1 MRVPP
6 TTELLRQLP
15 LFAEL
20 PQEDLDFL
28 CREAGRQRIP
38 GDHMLIREG
47 EPGDAL
53 YVLLEGEVEVT
64 RRDGRSELVLAR
76 RGPGEF
82 IGEMALLEGG
92 KRSASVRACGEVEV
106 LVIGQEAFR
115 KLLARPVASATLL
128 RTMASRLRSTEAVL
142 MQREKLASLGGL
154 AAGLAHELNNPAAAI
169 ERAVVQLDGA
179 LREWR
184 SNDRLLGTMDA
195 GGDSLPIEDL
205 DALVDESQAVRWQAI
220 ESSVEESDLSEWLE
234 DRGVHEPWMCA
245 PVLVQYG
252 FSRERLAGLEELVSA
267 RALPDVIRW
276 LASGLEVRQ
285 ILTAVRTSAHAI
297 SDLVGAVRTYA
308 RLDQAPIQKVD
319 VRESLEDTMAIV
331 KHKLGEGIEV
341 VRDFPPELPVIDA
354 YASELNQVWTNLID
368 NALDAMGGTGTLTLR
383 VEVGDKSIDTFV
395 EDDGAGIPDD
405 VASRVFDPFFTSK
418 PPGEGTGLGLHIA
431 YNIVVDRHRGTL
443 SFESRPGRTIFRVS
457 LPMVIPP

>member
-20 PQEDLDFL
+20 PQEDLGFL
-28 CREAGRQRIP
+28 HQEASRERIP
-38 GDHMLIREG
+38 EDHMLIGEG

-53 YVLLEGEVEVT
+53 YVILEGEVEVT
-64 RRDGRSELVLAR
+64 RKDGRSEVVLAR
-76 RGPGEF
+76 RGPGDF

-115 KLLARPVASATLL
+115 KLLARPAASATLL

-154 AAGLAHELNNPAAAI
+154 AAGLAHELNNPASAI
-169 ERAVVQLDGA
+169 ERAVVQLEAA
-179 LREWR
+179 LRGWR
-184 SNDRLLGTMDA
+184 SNDRLLGTMA
-195 GGDSLPIEDL
+195 VGESLPLEDL
-205 DALVDESQAVRWQAI
+205 DALVDESRAVAWQAL
-220 ESSVEESDLSEWLE
+220 ESSLEESDLSEWLE
-234 DRGVHEPWMCA
+234 DRGVDEPWMCA
-245 PVLVQYG
+245 PVLVRYG
-252 FSRERLAGLEELVSA
+252 FSRKRLAGLEEGVS
-267 RALPDVIRW
+267 RQLLPDLIRW

-297 SDLVGAVRTYA
+297 SDLVGAVKTYA
-308 RLDQAPIQKVD
+308 HLDQAPIQKVD
-319 VRESLEDTMAIV
+319 VRQSLEDTMAILN
-331 KHKLGEGIEV
+331 HKLGEGIEV

-368 NALDAMGGTGTLTLR
+368 NAVDAMGGAGTLTLR

-395 EDDGAGIPDD
+395 EDDGPGIPDD

-431 YNIVVDRHRGTL
+431 YNVVVDRHRGAL
-443 SFESRPGRTIFRVS
+443 SVESRPGRTVFRVS